1 MDTCYRVLVAAVI
14 AFASIQLIT
23 GQQLDIQKMYAMC
36 QEKSNATDEEL
47 SAFQRSQSIPTTEHG
62 KYSVLF
68 QCLLACIFQNTGV
81 MTKEGKYNAEGVY
94 QLAKQS
100 YMRSP
105 EKLAKARQVVDIC
118 AKEVKNS
125 EDKCEV
131 AVIVANCTMAASTK
145 LGLES
150 V

>member
-1 MDTCYRVLVAAVI
+1 DTNCRVLAAVALLATI
-14 AFASIQLIT
+14 LFVS
-23 GQQLDIQKMYAMC
+23 GQQIDIQKMYAMC

-62 KYSVLF
+62 K
-68 QCLLACIFQNTGV
+68 CLLACIFQNTGV
-81 MTKEGKYNAEGVY
+81 MTQEGKYDAEGVY
-94 QLAKQS
+94 QLARQS

-105 EKLAKARQVVDIC
+105 EKMAKARQVVDIC

-131 AVIVANCTMAASTK
+131 AVIVANCTMAASAK
-145 LGLES
+145 LGLDS
-150 V
+150 I

>member
-1 MDTCYRVLVAAVI
+1 MDTCYRVLVAAII

-62 KYSVLF
+62 K
-68 QCLLACIFQNTGV
+68 CLLACIFQNTGV